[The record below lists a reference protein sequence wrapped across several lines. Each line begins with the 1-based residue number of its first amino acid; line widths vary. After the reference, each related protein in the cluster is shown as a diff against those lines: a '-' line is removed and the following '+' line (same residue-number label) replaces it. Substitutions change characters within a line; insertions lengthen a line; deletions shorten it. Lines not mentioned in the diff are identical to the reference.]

1 MLAHLS
7 AAKLIYA
14 CDQSVEE
21 VAVVA
26 HTDERAVKVGQS
38 LFQHVLGAQV
48 EVVGR
53 FVKNEQ
59 VDGFEQT
66 SFAAQI

>member
-26 HTDERAVKVGQS
+26 HTDECAVKVGQS
-38 LFQHVLGAQV
+38 LFQHVLGA
-48 EVVGR
+48 
-53 FVKNEQ
+53 
-59 VDGFEQT
+59 
-66 SFAAQI
+66 